1 MRLPNESPGQT
12 PVPRERGLYSVSHG
26 ALLVAASAAVVALVA
41 VYGWLMVLVAGHT
54 GGVTAGL
61 LLVFMGLSVILRDQN
76 RNVFIS
82 TAQCLLL
89 CGLFFGACFACR
101 HLGDNEYLTPALAA
115 WLPVLVFG
123 PLAFVLF
130 DAIHT

>member
-61 LLVFMGLSVILRDQN
+61 LLVFMSALGVAALSGGAWSVLQHPAIRN
-76 RNVFIS
+76 RY
-82 TAQCLLL
+82 
-89 CGLFFGACFACR
+89 R
-101 HLGDNEYLTPALAA
+101 
-115 WLPVLVFG
+115 
-123 PLAFVLF
+123 
-130 DAIHT
+130 